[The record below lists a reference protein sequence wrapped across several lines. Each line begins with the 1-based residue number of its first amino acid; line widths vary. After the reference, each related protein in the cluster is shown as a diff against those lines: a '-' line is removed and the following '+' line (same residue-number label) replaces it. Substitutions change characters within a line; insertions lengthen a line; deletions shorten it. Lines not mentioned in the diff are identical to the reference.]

1 MHGDMLDRSMLDAAW
16 VLLCAGL
23 VFLMQAGFMCLE
35 SGSTRAKNSINVA
48 VKNLTD
54 IGFSVVIFWA
64 FGFAV
69 MFGASKGGWVGS
81 TGFMPSVGQEGLW
94 PAAIFVFQAMFC
106 GATVTIVSGA
116 VAERMRF
123 AAYLLVAV
131 LLAGII
137 YPLFGHWV
145 WNGLITGAADGWLG
159 RLGFVDFAGSTV
171 VHSVAGWVALAAVLC
186 IGPRE
191 GRFPTEGPPQKITG
205 HNLPV
210 AMLGT
215 VLLWF
220 GWFGFNGGSS
230 LAMNDHVPGL
240 LANTLLGGAAGMV
253 AALSIGW
260 PLRGRPDVDLV
271 INGSLAGLVSITASC
286 HVVSSSAA
294 VVIGGIGG
302 VVMLG
307 VDMQLERW
315 RIDDAVG
322 TIPVH
327 AGGGVWGTVAVALFG
342 KAELLPT
349 GLDRLAQL
357 SIQLLGV
364 LVAFVWAF
372 SVASIV
378 LRLANR
384 VFRLRVTPEQEH
396 IGLNVSEHGAT
407 THLVDLLTAMDSQ
420 AKTGDLSLRVPAEP
434 FTEVGQIATL
444 YNHVMEALQHAV
456 ERTEVIVRDI
466 RDGIITFTQDG
477 ALTSLN
483 PGAETIFGYASRD
496 LVGQPATTLFAASSG
511 ETPGLAA
518 VVAGIEM
525 SPGHPHAERGLMGRR
540 RHGALFPIEL
550 TVTEGR
556 MGDEIMY
563 TALIRDITERH
574 AAETQAARYLA
585 QLEETLRQ
593 LQATQDQIIMQ
604 EKLAS
609 LGAVS
614 AGIAHEMRNPLNFVT
629 NFAVLSEDLIARLR
643 EALSEPPA
651 DLDASQMDGIEMM
664 LNSLEQNVQKIQEHG
679 QRADRV
685 VHNMLQ
691 HSQGQS
697 GRREPTDLNLM
708 LREYAGLAYHSWRAQ
723 DTSFHATI
731 DADLDASLGPVD
743 VVAQDMRRVFL
754 NLINNAFFAMHE
766 KRQAV
771 GDSFAPRLS
780 LRTADLGDRA
790 RITVRDNGNGIPPE
804 TRARMFEPFFTTKAA
819 GVGTGLGLSLSYDI
833 IVQGHQGEIDVETEP
848 GQYTALIV
856 TLPKRIS

>member
-1 MHGDMLDRSMLDAAW
+1 MLDKSMLDAAW

-64 FGFAV
+64 LGFAL
-69 MFGASKGGWVGS
+69 MFGTSKGGWIGS
-81 TGFMPSVGQEGLW
+81 AGFLPSVGQEGLW

-123 AAYLLVAV
+123 AAYLLVAI
-131 LLAGII
+131 LLASLI

-145 WNGLITGAADGWLG
+145 WNGLMTGDANGWLG
-159 RLGFVDFAGSTV
+159 KRGFVDFAGSTV
-171 VHSVAGWVALAAVLC
+171 VHSIAGWVALAAVLC

-191 GRFPTEGPPQKITG
+191 GRFPPGAPPQKITG
-205 HNLPV
+205 HNLPM

-230 LAMNDHVPGL
+230 LAMNDQVPGL

-253 AALSIGW
+253 AALSLGW

-286 HVVSSSAA
+286 NVVSSSAA

-302 VVMLG
+302 IVMLG
-307 VDMQLERW
+307 IDALLERW
-315 RIDDAVG
+315 HIDDAVG
-322 TIPVH
+322 AIPVH
-327 AGGGVWGTVAVALFG
+327 AGGGVWGTLAVAVFG
-342 KAELLPT
+342 KPELLPT
-349 GLDRLAQL
+349 GLDRMAQL
-357 SIQLLGV
+357 WIQLLGV

-372 SVASIV
+372 GVAYLV
-378 LRLANR
+378 LHLVKRF
-384 VFRLRVTPEQEH
+384 FRLRVTPEQED

-407 THLVDLLTAMDSQ
+407 TQLVDLLTAMDSQ

-434 FTEVGQIATL
+434 FTEVGQIAAL
-444 YNHVMEALQHAV
+444 YNRVMEALQHAV

-466 RDGIITFTQDG
+466 RDGIVTFTKDG
-477 ALTSLN
+477 FLTSLN
-483 PGAETIFGYASRD
+483 PGAEKIFGYVPHE
-496 LVGQPATTLFAASSG
+496 LLGQSAAMLFA
-511 ETPGLAA
+511 TPGSGKQMGLA
-518 VVAGIEM
+518 VVVEG
-525 SPGHPHAERGLMGRR
+525 AETSQGRGDSRRELHGRR
-540 RHGALFPIEL
+540 KDHTLFPIEL

-563 TALIRDITERH
+563 TGLIRDITERH
-574 AAETQAARYLA
+574 EAEAQAARYLA
-585 QLEETLRQ
+585 RLEDTLRQ
-593 LQATQDQIIMQ
+593 LQATQDQVIVQ

-609 LGAVS
+609 LGTVT

-629 NFAVLSEDLIARLR
+629 NFAVLSSDLIAKLR
-643 EALSEPPA
+643 TELARQPA
-651 DLDASQMDGIEMM
+651 HLDARNMGTIATM
-664 LNSLEQNVQKIQEHG
+664 LTSLEQNVQKIREHG

-697 GRREPTDLNLM
+697 GKREPADLNLM
-708 LREYAGLAYHSWRAQ
+708 VRDYAGLAYHSWRAQ
-723 DTSFHATI
+723 DATFHATI
-731 DADLDASLGPVD
+731 ETDLDSSIGLVD
-743 VVAQDMRRVFL
+743 VVPQDIRRMFL
-754 NLINNAFFAMHE
+754 NLMNNAFYAMHE
-766 KRQAV
+766 KRQAL
-771 GDSFAPRLS
+771 GPTFAPKL
-780 LRTADLGDRA
+780 LLHTADCGDR
-790 RITVRDNGNGIPPE
+790 ITITIRDNGNGIPPE
-804 TRARMFEPFFTTKAA
+804 VQEHIFQPFFTTKPS
-819 GVGTGLGLSLSYDI
+819 GTGTGLGLSLSHDI
-833 IVQGHQGEIDVETEP
+833 VVQEHQGEIRVDTVV
-848 GQYTALIV
+848 GQYTALII
-856 TLPKRIS
+856 TLPKHVR